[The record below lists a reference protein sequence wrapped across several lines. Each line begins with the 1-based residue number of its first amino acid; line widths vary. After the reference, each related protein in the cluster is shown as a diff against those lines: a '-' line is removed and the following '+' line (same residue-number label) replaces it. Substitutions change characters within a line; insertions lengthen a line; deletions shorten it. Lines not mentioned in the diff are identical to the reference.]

1 MHTSMYYAGQKI
13 LAVINKFLLQSNKLK
28 PSELEKFANGWKT
41 FASELNKLE
50 GAQKNVIQ
58 WKDVSS

>member
-1 MHTSMYYAGQKI
+1 
-13 LAVINKFLLQSNKLK
+13 
-28 PSELEKFANGWKT
+28 ANGWKT

-58 WKDVSS
+58 WKDTLNEFKVNTRKKARLLHEETVGTGGG

>member
-1 MHTSMYYAGQKI
+1 MFLVTY
-13 LAVINKFLLQSNKLK
+13 LENNKFLLQSNKLK